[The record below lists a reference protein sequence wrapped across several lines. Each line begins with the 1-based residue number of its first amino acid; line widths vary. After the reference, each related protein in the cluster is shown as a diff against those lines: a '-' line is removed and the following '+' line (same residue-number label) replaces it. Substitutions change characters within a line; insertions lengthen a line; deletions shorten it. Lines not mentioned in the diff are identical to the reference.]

1 MAEMRKLT
9 PVEIINM
16 MNWKLEETA
25 EILGVSHMTV
35 QRRKN
40 GTSEWTATDI
50 SILSEKSKIPVEYID
65 F

>member
-1 MAEMRKLT
+1 MVEMRKLT
-9 PVEIINM
+9 PTEIINM
-16 MNWKLEETA
+16 MGWTLEETA
-25 EILGVSHMTV
+25 KILNVSHMTV

-50 SILSEKSKIPVEYID
+50 KILSEKSKIPVEYIA

>member
-16 MNWKLEETA
+16 MGWTLEETA
-25 EILGVSHMTV
+25 KLLGVSHMTV

-50 SILSEKSKIPVEYID
+50 SILSKEANIPVEYIV

>member
-1 MAEMRKLT
+1 
-9 PVEIINM
+9 M
-16 MNWKLEETA
+16 MGWTLEETA
-25 EILGVSHMTV
+25 KLLGVSHMTV

-50 SILSEKSKIPVEYID
+50 SILSKEANIPVEYIV